1 MAPRALLA
9 FLLATVLLN
18 SACIVRRWRVQ
29 RRHQVPASQLATA
42 TLDDL
47 LGRLRA
53 WDQQIKTINATV
65 DLEPSLGSVNKG
77 EIEEYKDV
85 RAFVLI
91 RKPSMFRMIG
101 LYPVV
106 RNRAFDMVTDGMAFK
121 IHFPARNKLV
131 TGQNRLEKPSAK
143 KLENIRPQHI
153 FDALVVRPPEAGEF
167 PVLENRT
174 DEDDAYYIVHI
185 LRRRGEALTL
195 DRNLWFERANLRLTR
210 QVILDERGDIVTDAR
225 YEDYKTDNNV
235 AFPHRFVIS
244 RPKDEYGV
252 KLTVQKVDLNKL
264 LDDEKFALV
273 APPGTEI
280 VNLVARDDDKA
291 HPKPDPP
298 HRQP

>member
-1 MAPRALLA
+1 MPPRALLA
-9 FLLATVLLN
+9 ILLATVMLN

-29 RRHQVPASQLATA
+29 RRNQPQASQLATA
-42 TLDDL
+42 SLTEL
-47 LGRLRA
+47 LTKLNA

-65 DLEPSLGSVNKG
+65 NLEPSLGSVNKG

-106 RNRAFDMVTDGMAFK
+106 RNRAFDMVTDGAQFK
-121 IHFPARNKLV
+121 IHFPARNRLV
-131 TGQNRLEKPSAK
+131 TGVNRVEKPSAK

-153 FDALVVRPPEAGEF
+153 FDALVVRPPGEGEI

-185 LRRRGEALTL
+185 LKRRGEVLVL
-195 DRNLWFERANLRLTR
+195 DRNLWFERANLRLVR
-210 QVILDERGDIVTDAR
+210 QVILDSRGDILTDAR
-225 YEDYKTDNNV
+225 YEDYKTDNGV

-244 RPKDEYGV
+244 RPQDEYGV
-252 KLTVQKVDLNKL
+252 KLSVQKVDLNKL
-264 LDDEKFALV
+264 LDDEKFALET
-273 APPGTEI
+273 PPGTE
-280 VNLVARDDDKA
+280 VVKMAVRPEDDK
-291 HPKPDPP
+291 
-298 HRQP
+298 